1 MRLADLS
8 AKTLHGFLAIEEF
21 SALGLGDTGR
31 DLSSKLIV
39 VLVEKSLA
47 FAKKPHTLGEKLLER
62 TIPAASEFAV
72 DEGSKVL
79 G

>member
-1 MRLADLS
+1 MRLAELS

-39 VLVEKSLA
+39 VLVVVSRFWWKSDRA
-47 FAKKPHTLGEKLLER
+47 LLPE
-62 TIPAASEFAV
+62 
-72 DEGSKVL
+72 EGDWIARGSL
-79 G
+79 RPPFPG